1 MTLEITSDALF
12 LATLIFALR
21 VFNSA
26 VGTIRLVVMARGQ
39 VFLTVVLGFIEALIF
54 AYVTASIVTDLSNV
68 LNMVAYCGGFSLGIY
83 VGMVLDRRYV
93 VTYVRLNIIT
103 KEHGR
108 EIATALRELGYGV
121 TEVDA
126 VGGSGGVSMLNSVM
140 SRRDSA
146 HALKAI
152 YKVNPE
158 AFVTLEEARSV
169 QHGWMRHTL
178 HHQK

>member
-1 MTLEITSDALF
+1 MTLEITSDTLF

-26 VGTIRLVVMARGQ
+26 VGTIRLVIMARGQ

-54 AYVTASIVTDLSNV
+54 AYVTATIVTDLSNV
-68 LNMVAYCGGFSLGIY
+68 LNLAAYCGGFSLGIY

-93 VTYVRLNIIT
+93 VTYVRLNIIA
-103 KEHGR
+103 KENGR
-108 EIATALRELGYGV
+108 EIATALRELGHGV

-146 HALKAI
+146 QALKAI